1 MALAPNQLK
10 VLGVSSSNNLLFA
23 FDSSAGVHCIFAI
36 RCLVFDESE
45 EQPEESNSASAVSTT
60 PAKLLPP
67 DSFATIADSHPFH
80 YTIGMSRSAF
90 DAVDRSRALTA
101 VGPVESSPSLL
112 RLALSNASFV
122 GAHAV
127 PSGDRFER
135 CLFPSPLHADEA
147 SVASSVSHA
156 TTNSQAPSET
166 PAGCVRSIPQNS
178 TPSSASAIKSA
189 LKSSASR
196 TTSTS
201 TSQASHSRTES
212 SKNVSF
218 GEHLKYLCERSATS
232 RPAPLLEKQLEQNL
246 GSTPNEEA
254 HLSKQFS
261 EAPCERTLD
270 PPMVIPVKSFLFQC
284 ACVFCYTS
292 LFTVS
297 NKLSANLWCLAQ
309 AIQSARL
316 VIHVRAPP
324 DVLSAE
330 SPTLCIC
337 PTLVR

>member
-10 VLGVSSSNNLLFA
+10 VLSVSSSNDLLFA

-36 RCLVFDESE
+36 RRLVFDESE
-45 EQPEESNSASAVSTT
+45 EQPEESNSASGISTT
-60 PAKLLPP
+60 PAKFLPP
-67 DSFATIADSHPFH
+67 DSFAANADSQAFH
-80 YTIGMSRSAF
+80 YTNTIDISRSAF
-90 DAVDRSRALTA
+90 DVVDRSRALAA

-135 CLFPSPLHADEA
+135 CQFPSPLHADGA
-147 SVASSVSHA
+147 SVASSLSQLTHT

-189 LKSSASR
+189 LKSSVSR
-196 TTSTS
+196 TTSA
-201 TSQASHSRTES
+201 SQASHSRTES

-218 GEHLKYLCERSATS
+218 GEHLKYLCERSASVSATS
-232 RPAPLLEKQLEQNL
+232 RPAPLLEQL

-261 EAPCERTLD
+261 EASCEHSLE

-284 ACVFCYTS
+284 VCDFCYILDS
-292 LFTVS
+292 SF
-297 NKLSANLWCLAQ
+297 NC
-309 AIQSARL
+309 
-316 VIHVRAPP
+316 
-324 DVLSAE
+324 
-330 SPTLCIC
+330 
-337 PTLVR
+337 